1 MIWGGGESSTHSTSA
16 RRIAPF
22 ALLAVLAVSA
32 VSVSEAHA
40 TFASSIGSLIS
51 NNDNEDVLRATDVHS
66 FTIGDEEYVVVL
78 SAGSDFAAGD
88 SKDGLSIFRP
98 RATDSGLDLQ
108 PVVSVKRGD
117 NDPSGTAYSLGNPR
131 SVKSLTIGSDTY
143 LLVLNGAPSSLELL
157 RISSSGGTLSIE
169 VATSLARSQSGN
181 TGDPLESFFATAL
194 EVFMLDGQPHALL
207 ASVNVDHQ
215 LSLVRIS
222 ASDISVVSSIQ
233 DGDTDTNGV
242 EYRLT
247 NSIGITTPTFTITGQ
262 DGTDTYAVIR
272 ENVDAAGDDPYQ
284 TSIQILSISTS
295 GQMAVASTLQRG
307 NNDADGNTFDVP
319 QGYELFLFTASG
331 RTYVA
336 VPGDGFNGV
345 FLKDGTPLTRQH
357 YDSLLAASGLDF
369 IPGVSRA
376 YSSTDGQRSLVI
388 EPSRVMFSP
397 DMPRTSAVVLVDVT
411 DPTSPLVSEIATM
424 GESDGAGGKFDLF
437 SAPRG
442 FALMSIGE
450 KMILAVA
457 SAKTNSLIDSLDYEI
472 TEQCP
477 AHSRFSQYADCQ
489 IDVNG
494 YPDNQVSGVQ
504 FVDVTDLSNIRAAGS
519 LALPVGYDKVDHVQR
534 TATVLNDT
542 FVVASSLPSLNVTQ
556 FVLGV
561 VPPYDNPTSGLA
573 TFQIAGDT
581 EFASARFQSLDKI
594 RVSLSNDVSARG
606 GSFDA
611 QAWQLSGPDS
621 AGVSI
626 SNVESVPGSDW
637 QLDVSLSR
645 ALSSGDNVAIS
656 FSSSPGAS
664 GMPTVLPDQPTT
676 AFDLASFTAE
686 LTVPGI
692 MSAEAVSPRAIKVTF
707 SEPVTAIGSADEW
720 SFRGQSPASVAVP
733 AQSFRVDSAHAEL
746 FGVTAAG
753 PDFLATVEGSS
764 ATAVLSAV
772 LEFDSAV
779 SAGSALSYS
788 PADAATLAGVALLP
802 HSAQVDLRSSY
813 SQFLDTAV
821 ITAYVAAD
829 SGGAPEASIEPA
841 YSLDTFARLQGAR
854 DVAIYETEGQDLA
867 ERLFSSQWKNVRYD
881 PETGEVS
888 LSEKYANTRHEY
900 DHPNSRITR
909 TGSSEVIPSSASTVS
924 LAGSVGTF
932 AVVASTDDNGLQII
946 NVTDPYSPL
955 PVSAVA
961 DGLSAMPGCAGRTP
975 PDYCTLSRAPT
986 ADAQLQLPTACE
998 NAVQTRSLSSDPAVR
1013 AASNRVLDRCLN
1025 TLQEQSL
1032 SILRAEIDGTQPGE
1046 SNRLLT
1052 PIFNFSLVESLGG
1065 VRAVDLATI
1074 GGLTF
1079 AVAASYDDGA
1089 LQIIGI
1095 TDPRAPVKYGSLTG
1109 IDSANDVSV
1118 FSTGGRHYAIVTS
1131 EFGIENYAGAA
1142 VIVDITDPVR
1152 PVQVAVIEDDDTDA
1166 DDRAFAYLGGPTSV
1180 DTFESGGAPYAAVTS
1195 YDDAGIQIMD
1205 LSDPANPKVAS
1216 SISAGMRDRDGSLFA
1231 DMRDMSN
1238 IATFE
1243 SDGLPYAAVSDDF
1256 GTVQVVGLA
1265 DPGAP
1270 RSTAVIN
1277 LETSGA
1283 NGRPFVGLEL
1293 PRSVD
1298 VLDVNGRTLAAVSES
1313 VTGSL
1318 FLADLTDPASPEN
1331 VAYAEHGDY
1340 DPAGT
1345 QTYIYEPYGVAL
1357 YEVDGRLYAAVA
1369 NSEADPARP
1378 LTGSGSLAL
1387 MDLTDAAGLGRDVR
1401 MVKVGALAPLT
1412 GSVSSL
1418 GLHWE
1423 AAMRVGER
1431 DLNRFLE
1438 ESGADWRLSLQIRD
1452 SKADPATA
1460 LAQVEIF
1467 DARGMK
1473 AIIGPATSGSVS
1485 EIRPYVQENDMTILS
1500 YGSTAPSLALDDN
1513 VFRLVPPDSLMGPFI
1528 AEQLVNAGMQHVT
1541 IAYRDDPWGRDL
1553 AESIRDSLNER
1564 LPVLVSGAG
1573 ASLVESVRAGTPS
1586 RSVVLVPYSIPVSDA
1601 AAVVSEMAAGHKAGN
1616 SAVLLLDFSD
1626 DAVSLMSAAD
1636 AASSAVGASAG
1647 AVALG
1652 TSQWFGTSILDT
1664 LLSHTDQVRD
1674 FASRVKYTSVDAVPN
1689 EEHPDYARVT
1699 RDISARLSDGHD
1711 EFGIYTY
1718 AAYDAVHLMGRAV
1731 LTADSANS
1739 DALKNGIPDAAHERV
1754 GLVGDNTM
1762 DENGDLAAATFSL
1775 TQVRDGVGV
1784 PIEPYDVPLT
1794 ITRFEVSSP
1803 VPGLAKVGDEIT
1815 VTFETEEDFYYTVR
1829 RNAAP
1834 NNLVNPH
1841 NIDGG
1846 IALSLSG
1853 IDNRMQVDGGADRN
1867 LPTVGSALI
1876 QLFERAT
1883 KSFTGRVA
1891 VSDADKE
1898 GPLDF
1903 ELHINVGGATVTL
1916 TEDHLTSGNIVI
1928 DKTAP
1933 QFDSAVL
1940 SGSRA
1945 LTLFY
1950 TEPVTTT
1957 AADYTSFEYGGS
1969 STAAADSVYV
1979 TGESVLVQIAAA
1991 ADAFESG
1998 DLIRFD
2004 IYNVTDPVGN
2014 PLFNEGT
2021 KTLVP
2026 AETGS
2031 DRFTV
2036 RDTDLDG
2043 FADFALPPSTLL
2055 RAIDSS
2061 DPVKLDV
2068 SLLPD
2073 PASVDARLSAA
2084 PGERAQLE
2092 ADLTV
2097 RLSSATISL
2106 PAGLQAAGLGAD
2118 EKLPLVAR
2126 PQISLTDAQLS
2137 DLGVDPSDSATL
2149 LEIGDQNSRI
2159 ELSVPVRIDFGSLQE
2174 LVYVIDTGE
2183 ARLVQECPSE
2193 IAPDSD
2199 PAQIAEA
2206 LASLEGG
2213 DRVDAGSCFVDSVVW
2228 TTHFTAWGTGLEERK
2243 GGSECD
2249 DCTAPTLGIDESG
2262 RRIVSDGFAY
2272 NGRTMDVEHFFT
2284 PYPLITAEVGE
2295 ENVVALK
2302 AYEESGPSN
2311 ISRVSLAFG
2320 LRSGEVISESR
2331 AVITYDMYRDGTGL
2345 VSTVDPDN
2353 ALDLDSLRV
2362 ETQEVECSPSSNLQC
2377 LSVSIFH
2384 TFRAPLEFDI
2394 VGTDVWDVE
2403 RNAWQN
2409 YFNHGIRV
2417 TGESLNPE
2425 QGTRV
2430 NGGTLVLH
2438 PLAPGSTNTDVMVD
2452 ENHDLY
2458 RLAPDGSYQPLRNM
2472 STLFHDIDESM
2483 YLPRDR
2489 AFNPDRNSPEAREA
2503 LRAQV
2508 ELARAVLD
2516 SLYGPMSDGEFGMP
2530 AEQPAELEYVDRA
2543 QDAELQAA
2551 IASELEKASALYS
2564 VLFANRE

>member
-1 MIWGGGESSTHSTSA
+1 M
-16 RRIAPF
+16 
-22 ALLAVLAVSA
+22 LAVLAVSA

-40 TFASSIGSLIS
+40 TFAPSIDSLIS
-51 NNDNEDVLRATDVHS
+51 NDDNEDVLRATDVHS
-66 FTIGDEEYVVVL
+66 FTIGGEEYVAVL
-78 SAGSDFAAGD
+78 SAGSDLNAGD

-108 PVVSVKRGD
+108 PVVSVKRGE

-131 SVKSLTIGSDTY
+131 SVKSLTIASDTY

-157 RISSSGGTLSIE
+157 KISPSGGTLSIE
-169 VATSLARSQSGN
+169 VATSLARNQSGA

-207 ASVNVDHQ
+207 AGVNVSQFNHQ

-222 ASDISVVSSIQ
+222 ASDISVVSSIL
-233 DGDTDTNGV
+233 DGGTDTNGAA
-242 EYRLT
+242 YRLT
-247 NSIGITTPTFTITGQ
+247 NLASITTPTFTITDQ

-272 ENVDAAGDDPYQ
+272 GNVEATGGVPYQ

-295 GQMAVASTLQRG
+295 GQMTVVSTLQRG

-319 QGYELFLFTASG
+319 LGYELFLFTESG

-336 VPGDGFNGV
+336 VPGDGFGSV

-357 YDSLLAASGLDF
+357 YDSLLAASGLNF

-376 YSSTDGQRSLVI
+376 YQSTFGNAVSI
-388 EPSRVMFSP
+388 EPSRDLFSP
-397 DMPRTSAVVLVDVT
+397 DGPRTSAVVLVDVT

-457 SAKTNSLIDSLDYEI
+457 SAKTGSLIDSFDYTI

-477 AHSRFSQYADCQ
+477 AHPQFPQYVDCQ
-489 IDVNG
+489 LNVNG

-504 FVDVTDLSNIRAAGS
+504 FVDVTDLSNLRAAGS

-542 FVVASSLPSLNVTQ
+542 FVVASSLPSLSALT
-556 FVLGV
+556 FPLGV
-561 VPPYDNPTSGLA
+561 VPPYNNPTSGLA
-573 TFQIAGDT
+573 VFQIAEDT
-581 EFASARFQSLDKI
+581 EFVSAHFSALDKI

-611 QAWQLSGPDS
+611 SAWQLSGPDS
-621 AGVSI
+621 AGISI
-626 SNVESVPGSDW
+626 SNVESVPDSPW

-676 AFDLASFTAE
+676 AFDLASFTAG
-686 LTVPGI
+686 LAVPGI

-707 SEPVTAIGSADEW
+707 SEPVTGIGSADEW

-733 AQSFRVDSAHAEL
+733 AQSFRVDGAHAEL
-746 FGVTAAG
+746 FGATAAG
-753 PDFLATVEGSS
+753 ADFLATVEGSS

-788 PADAATLAGVALLP
+788 PADAATLEGVGILP
-802 HSAQVDLRSSY
+802 HSAQVELRSSY

-829 SGGAPEASIEPA
+829 SGGAPDASIEPA

-854 DVAIYETEGQDLA
+854 DVVIYETEGQDLA

-888 LSEKYANTRHEY
+888 LSEKYANTRHES
-900 DHPNSRITR
+900 DHPDSRITR
-909 TGSSEVIPSSASTVS
+909 TGSLEVIPSSASTVS

-961 DGLSAMPGCAGRTP
+961 DGLSAAPGCAGRTP

-998 NAVQTRSLSSDPAVR
+998 NAVQTRALSTDPAVR
-1013 AASNRVLDRCLN
+1013 AASNRVLDRCLS

-1046 SNRLLT
+1046 SNRLIT

-1074 GGLTF
+1074 NGLTF

-1095 TDPRAPVKYGSLTG
+1095 TDPRAPVKYGSLDG
-1109 IDSANDVSV
+1109 ISEANDVSV

-1131 EFGIENYAGAA
+1131 EFGIENFAGAA

-1152 PVQVAVIEDDDTDA
+1152 PVQVAVIEDGDTDA

-1195 YDDAGIQIMD
+1195 FDDAGIQIVD
-1205 LSDPANPKVAS
+1205 LSDPANPKAAS
-1216 SISAGMRDRDGSLFA
+1216 SISAGMRDRDGRLFA

-1238 IATFE
+1238 IVTFE

-1256 GTVQVVGLA
+1256 GTVQVAGLA
-1265 DPGAP
+1265 DPSAP

-1293 PRSVD
+1293 PRNVD

-1331 VAYAEHGDY
+1331 IAYAEHGDY

-1369 NSEADPARP
+1369 NSVADPARP

-1387 MDLTDAAGLGRDVR
+1387 MDLTEAAGLGSDVR

-1460 LAQVEIF
+1460 LAQVELF

-1485 EIRPYVQENDMTILS
+1485 EIRPYVQQNDMTILS
-1500 YGSTAPSLALDDN
+1500 YGSTAPSLALNDN
-1513 VFRLVPPDSLMGPFI
+1513 VFRLVPPDTLMGPFI

-1553 AESIRDSLNER
+1553 AASVRDSLNEE
-1564 LPVLVSGAG
+1564 LPIIVSGAG

-1586 RSVVLVPYSIPVSDA
+1586 RSVELVPYSIPVSDA
-1601 AAVVSEMAAGHKAGN
+1601 AAVVSEMAASHQAGN
-1616 SAVLLLDFSD
+1616 SAVLLLDFST
-1626 DAVSLMSAAD
+1626 DAVSLMQAAD

-1647 AVALG
+1647 AAALG

-1784 PIEPYDVPLT
+1784 PIEPYDIPLT
-1794 ITRFEVSSP
+1794 IKRFEVSSP
-1803 VPGLAKVGDEIT
+1803 VPGLAKVGDTIT

-1834 NNLVNPH
+1834 DHLTNPH
-1841 NIDGG
+1841 RVDGG

-1853 IDNRMQVDGGADRN
+1853 IDNRMQVDGGVDRN
-1867 LPTVGSALI
+1867 LPPTII
-1876 QLFERAT
+1876 QLSERAT
-1883 KSFTGRVA
+1883 KSFTGLVA

-1916 TEDHLTSGNIVI
+1916 TEAHLTSANIAI

-1950 TEPVTTT
+1950 TEPVVT
-1957 AADYTSFEYGGS
+1957 AASDYTLFEYGGS

-1979 TGESVLVQIAAA
+1979 TGESVLVQLAPA

-2004 IYNVTDPVGN
+2004 IAGVADPVGN
-2014 PLFNEGT
+2014 PLLNGGT

-2061 DPVKLDV
+2061 DPIKLDV

-2073 PASVDARLSAA
+2073 PTSVDARLSAA

-2126 PQISLTDAQLS
+2126 PQISLTDAQMS

-2159 ELSVPVRIDFGSLQE
+2159 ELSAPVRIDFGSLQE
-2174 LVYVIDTGE
+2174 LVYVIDAGE
-2183 ARLVQECPSE
+2183 AKLIQECPSE
-2193 IAPDSD
+2193 IAPGSD

-2206 LASLEGG
+2206 LASLEGS

-2272 NGRTMDVEHFFT
+2272 NGRTMNVEHFFT

-2295 ENVVALK
+2295 ENVVTLK
-2302 AYEESGPSN
+2302 AYEESGSSN

-2331 AVITYDMYRDGTGL
+2331 AVIVYDLYRDGTGL

-2362 ETQEVECSPSSNLQC
+2362 ETEEVQCSPSSNLQC

-2394 VGTDVWDVE
+2394 VGTDIWDVE
-2403 RNAWQN
+2403 RNSWQN

-2425 QGTRV
+2425 RGMRV
-2430 NGGTLVLH
+2430 NDGTLILH
-2438 PLAPGSTNTDVMVD
+2438 PLTPGSTNTDVMVD
-2452 ENHDLY
+2452 ENHDIY
-2458 RLAPDGSYQPLRNM
+2458 RLAPDGSYQPLRNI
-2472 STLFHDIDESM
+2472 STLFHEIDESM

-2516 SLYGPMSDGEFGMP
+2516 SLYGPMSDGEFGMA
-2530 AEQPAELEYVDRA
+2530 AEQPAELEYIERA
-2543 QDAELQAA
+2543 EDAELQAA
-2551 IASELEKASALYS
+2551 IASEMEKASALYS